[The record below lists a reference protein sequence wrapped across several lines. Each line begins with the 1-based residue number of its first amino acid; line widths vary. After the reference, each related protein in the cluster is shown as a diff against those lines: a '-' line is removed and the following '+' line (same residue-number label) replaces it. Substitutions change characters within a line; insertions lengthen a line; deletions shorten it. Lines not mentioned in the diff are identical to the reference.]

1 MAAASRL
8 LCASLLALLVASAIP
23 AAQRLRPRDVDA
35 LPSRPADARIAYG
48 ADPLNYGDLRL
59 PKGPGPFPVAIV
71 VHGGCWV
78 SRFATL
84 QNTAALSDALREAGV
99 ATWNVEYRRLDQ
111 PGGGWPGTFLDVA
124 AAADHL
130 RTLAQAHRL
139 DLNRVVAVGHSA
151 GGHLALWLAARHRL
165 DAGSELRRD
174 NPLKLA
180 GAVALGGPGDL
191 RDFTTYAASICG
203 SPVIEQLLGGPPA
216 SVPRRYAQAS
226 PAELLPLG
234 TRQVLIVGEQDGV
247 MPPASRDRYVA
258 AARKAGDDVD
268 ITVVADAGHFEVI
281 APGTNAWPVVRDR
294 ILDAAGARRR

>member
-1 MAAASRL
+1 MHRARRL
-8 LCASLLALLVASAIP
+8 LCLSLLALLPWTAADS
-23 AAQRLRPRDVDA
+23 AQRLRPRDVDA
-35 LPSRPADARIAYG
+35 LPSRPAESRIAYG
-48 ADPLNYGDLRL
+48 TDPLNYGDLRL
-59 PKGPGPFPVAIV
+59 PRGDGPFPVVIV

-84 QNTAALSDALREAGV
+84 QNTAALSDALRDAGV

-124 AAADHL
+124 AAADHV
-130 RTLAQAHRL
+130 RVLAKQHPL

-151 GGHLALWLAARHRL
+151 GGHLALWLAARPRL
-165 DAGSELRRD
+165 DAGSELRRE

-191 RDFTTYAASICG
+191 RDFTMYDESICG
-203 SPVIEQLLGGPPA
+203 SSVVEQLLGGPPE

-226 PAELLPLG
+226 PAELLPFG
-234 TRQVLIVGEQDGV
+234 TQQVLIVGEQDGV

-258 AARKAGDDVD
+258 AARKAGDKIDL
-268 ITVVADAGHFEVI
+268 VVIPDAGHFEVI
-281 APGTNAWPVVRDR
+281 APTTSAWPIVRDR
-294 ILDAAGARRR
+294 VLELSRARR